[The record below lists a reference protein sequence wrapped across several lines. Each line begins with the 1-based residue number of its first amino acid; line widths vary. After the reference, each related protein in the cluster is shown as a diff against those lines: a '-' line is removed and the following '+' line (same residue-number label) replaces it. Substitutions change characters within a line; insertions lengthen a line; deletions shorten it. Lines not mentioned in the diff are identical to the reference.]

1 MRFGRQR
8 LVRIL
13 LTAAL
18 LVPGIAAQ
26 AQNLPPLLVIDS
38 PDGGQGLSV
47 SIQILAIMTALTLL
61 PAALMMMTSFARIII
76 VLAILRQALGMTTT
90 PSNQILIGI
99 TLFLTLF
106 IMAPV
111 FDKINTDAVQPYMNE
126 EIETKVALERAS
138 KPFREFMTNQTRDSD
153 LSLFARLAGKE
164 QGVVDPKTVSFSVL
178 APAFITSELKTAFQM
193 GFLLF
198 VPFLVID
205 LVVASV
211 LMAMGMMMLSP
222 MLISL
227 PFKLMLFVVVDGW
240 ALVIGTLASSFYI

>member
-1 MRFGRQR
+1 MSLHRRR

-13 LTAAL
+13 LAVLMLA
-18 LVPGIAAQ
+18 PGIVAH
-26 AQNLPPLLVIDS
+26 AQNLPALLTINS
-38 PDGGQGLSV
+38 PVGGQGFSV

-111 FDKINTDAVQPYMNE
+111 FDKINTDAVQPYMSE
-126 EIETKVALERAS
+126 KIETKEALERAG

-153 LSLFARLAGKE
+153 LSLFARLSGE
-164 QGVVDPKTVSFSVL
+164 EEGTVDPKTVSFSVL
-178 APAFITSELKTAFQM
+178 APAFVTSELKTAFQM

-198 VPFLVID
+198 IPFLVID

-211 LMAMGMMMLSP
+211 LMAMGMLMLSP

-227 PFKLMLFVVVDGW
+227 PFKIMLFVVVDGW